1 MNYNNYQLQWLMD
14 HNYSLTDFI
23 KSIEDY
29 INDSE
34 DSSRYIDENNQ
45 LDLQQAFI
53 DWQFESGFNHDL
65 YVCKD
70 EFNQTKG

>member
-14 HNYSLTDFI
+14 HGYSLTDFI

-29 INDSE
+29 INNSE

-53 DWQFESGFNHDL
+53 DWQFESGFDQDL
-65 YVCKD
+65 YVCED